1 MGIPSAPI
9 TMSSRYY
16 YYCSTGEEENVES
29 LTFSKSASQIEMWES
44 RRKRV
49 SQKKGCHRDLLTP
62 TLTYLL
68 INDIN

>member
-29 LTFSKSASQIEMWES
+29 LTFSKSASQIELWEMW
-44 RRKRV
+44 RV
-49 SQKKGCHRDLLTP
+49 SQKKGCHRDRLTP